1 MKQFI
6 MEIILQ
12 EDNTRDNS
20 NSKLWKYN
28 SPGKNTGNMTGKQT
42 SYIVTEIL
50 PNVLYVSQ
58 YTIGIRNAP
67 IKYIMLMG
75 IK

>member
-28 SPGKNTGNMTGKQT
+28 SPGKNTGNITGKQT
-42 SYIVTEIL
+42 S
-50 PNVLYVSQ
+50 
-58 YTIGIRNAP
+58 
-67 IKYIMLMG
+67 
-75 IK
+75 